1 MLHSCDAGEYSI
13 LTAYAPAYFLT
24 DVKDGYSDIVL
35 GEPETTVTYVSD
47 IR

>member
-13 LTAYAPAYFLT
+13 LTAYAPAYDLT

-35 GEPETTVTYVSD
+35 GELKTTVTYVQYIS
-47 IR
+47 